1 MHGLN
6 SESTSPIY
14 GHICRVAFA
23 RACAC
28 VDSWT
33 TKMLCYPIHFQ
44 LGSLVA
50 LSKPKGRDS
59 FLLFPTT
66 RTIYMLSFTFCCLL
80 AAICVVCMHAFFHRF
95 LPISFC
101 FSFKIH
107 WRYLNI

>member
-59 FLLFPTT
+59 F
-66 RTIYMLSFTFCCLL
+66 FTFSHHTHY
-80 AAICVVCMHAFFHRF
+80 IHAFFYLLLLACCYLRSVHACF
-95 LPISFC
+95 LSP
-101 FSFKIH
+101 FSSYF
-107 WRYLNI
+107 LLFLL